1 MSPAIKCLIGGVAL
15 VIVGCQSSQPVPK
28 DRFFRLEAVTGAV
41 AALPV
46 LNEGLYVAPLRA
58 EGPYAERAML
68 YASANRPRELQQYHY
83 QHWSEPPAALLQE
96 HMRVSLQ
103 AMAFAPRVTDVS
115 TGSGIGFVL
124 NAKVL
129 RLEKLTDSDGGVEGG
144 KVRAVVALHFALQR
158 KQPFALLLER
168 SYMVE
173 EVVSENTQHGY
184 VIASEV
190 ALKKVYIRLADDIK
204 SLPK

>member
-1 MSPAIKCLIGGVAL
+1 MSAAIKCLIGGVAL
-15 VIVGCQSSQPVPK
+15 VIAGCQSSQPVPT
-28 DRFFRLEAVTGAV
+28 DRFFRIEAVTGAV
-41 AALPV
+41 AALPI

-129 RLEKLTDSDGGVEGG
+129 RLEKLTGGVDGGNA
-144 KVRAVVALHFALQR
+144 RAVVALHFALQR

-168 SYMVE
+168 SYLVE
-173 EVVSENTQHGY
+173 EVVGENTQNGY
-184 VIASEV
+184 VLASEA
-190 ALKKVYIRLADDIK
+190 ALKKVYIRLADDVK
-204 SLPK
+204 SLPR

>member
-1 MSPAIKCLIGGVAL
+1 MSPAIGCLIGGVAL
-15 VIVGCQSSQPVPK
+15 VIAGCQTSQPVPK
-28 DRFFRLEAVTGAV
+28 DRFFRLEAVTSAS
-41 AALPV
+41 ATLPA
-46 LNEGLYVAPLRA
+46 LNEGLYIAPLRA

-68 YASANRPRELQQYHY
+68 YASASRSRELQQYHY

-103 AMAFAPRVTDVS
+103 AMAVAPRVTDVS
-115 TGSGIGFVL
+115 TGGGIGFVL

-129 RLEKLTDSDGGVEGG
+129 RLEKLTESDGGGEGNTA
-144 KVRAVVALHFALQR
+144 RAVVALHFALQR
-158 KQPFALLLER
+158 KQPYALLLER

-173 EVVSENTQHGY
+173 EVVGDNTQHGY
-184 VIASEV
+184 VLASEA
-190 ALKKVYIRLADDIK
+190 ALKKVYLRLADDVR

>member
-1 MSPAIKCLIGGVAL
+1 MSSAIRCLMCSVVL
-15 VIVGCQSSQPVPK
+15 VIAGCQSSQPVPK
-28 DRFFRLEAVTGAV
+28 DRFFRLEAVTSAV

-58 EGPYAERAML
+58 DGPYAERAML
-68 YASANRPRELQQYHY
+68 YASASRPRELQQYHY
-83 QHWSEPPAALLQE
+83 QYWSEPPAALLQE

-103 AMAFAPRVTDVS
+103 AMSIAPRVTDVS
-115 TGSGIGFVL
+115 TGGGIGFVL

-129 RLEKLTDSDGGVEGG
+129 RLEKLTESDGSVEGG
-144 KVRAVVALHFALQR
+144 KARAVVALHFALQR

-173 EVVSENTQHGY
+173 EVVGENTQHGY
-184 VIASEV
+184 VLASEA
-190 ALKKVYIRLADDIK
+190 ALKKVYLRLADDVK

>member
-1 MSPAIKCLIGGVAL
+1 MSAAIKGLICGVAL
-15 VIVGCQSSQPVPK
+15 AIAGCQSSPPVPT

-41 AALPV
+41 ATLPV

-103 AMAFAPRVTDVS
+103 AMAIAPRVTDVS

-129 RLEKLTDSDGGVEGG
+129 RLEKLTGGDGDVDGGNT
-144 KVRAVVALHFALQR
+144 RAVVALHFALQR
-158 KQPFALLLER
+158 KQPFTLLLER
-168 SYMVE
+168 SYMIE
-173 EVVSENTQHGY
+173 EVVGENTQHGY
-184 VIASEV
+184 VLASEA
-190 ALKKVYIRLADDIK
+190 ALKKVYIRLVDDVK